1 MEKYTNAWFNKKD
14 NHDCANDG
22 TCGQSIK
29 DFRIGNS
36 DISFFDSN
44 KNLIAKVPKLPK
56 YSSDKYGHQLYKE
69 AESKQFNYFSTNIH
83 DVLSNSFTV
92 KYGYINCTI
101 KYDNL
106 SEQEQNQ
113 IETDIKTAYEAF
125 KEKFCFKDS
134 SISKNITVYIFN
146 NRSDYTKYNNLLGID
161 EDGSP
166 GYITRGVTDCQN
178 TLTYKQSAMD
188 FVLGHE
194 LGHIFQLCFSPSA
207 TVQTLSILDTELI
220 ANVVGR
226 EVEEKNYKAICKQ
239 MGVDEYK
246 YDGWSFIFKYIGTTG
261 SVYRLNLSEEE
272 KFQIIQRVKSS
283 GLDEYEDHGW
293 MFKFKYKDTTGSI
306 YLKDLSEDEK
316 FQIIQRVKN
325 SGLDEYEDHGWIFS
339 FKYKGTTYNVRY
351 KDFSEDEKFKAIQNV
366 KNIHEL
372 VDEYKDHGWIFSFK
386 YKGTT
391 YNVRCKYFSEE
402 EKFQFIKDI
411 KNSHESLV
419 SECDG
424 LGNENTVLS
433 IHVDENKEISRMY
446 FRNSDKN
453 IFKQLDK
460 TLISRSKSEEEV
472 NENRTNPEPEEEQ
485 KGDDYT
491 EVTGMLQF
499 KYKGTNYAIQH
510 RGYLLVEEEKLR
522 LIQDIKNSH
531 ESLVSER
538 YRLNEGSL
546 SQNATVVIFVD
557 ENKDIEKMYFHN
569 PDKNMSKWLDK
580 TLISRSKPEQ
590 DVDDTAGKEPEPESA
605 EEDTQQPSN
614 FLSNIFSAIKSII
627 DSISSLFSW
636 LFGSKEKESNQQS
649 DDNPSLFKLDAN
661 ELDHEVKPDAN
672 ELGHDVRDHL
682 SDNYNHYNSSDGLM

>member
-261 SVYRLNLSEEE
+261 S
-272 KFQIIQRVKSS
+272 
-283 GLDEYEDHGW
+283 
-293 MFKFKYKDTTGSI
+293 I

-339 FKYKGTTYNVRY
+339 FKYKGTTYNVR
-351 KDFSEDEKFKAIQNV
+351 
-366 KNIHEL
+366 
-372 VDEYKDHGWIFSFK
+372 
-386 YKGTT
+386 
-391 YNVRCKYFSEE
+391 CKYFSEE
-402 EKFQFIKDI
+402 EKFQFIK
-411 KNSHESLV
+411 
-419 SECDG
+419 
-424 LGNENTVLS
+424 
-433 IHVDENKEISRMY
+433 
-446 FRNSDKN
+446 
-453 IFKQLDK
+453 
-460 TLISRSKSEEEV
+460 
-472 NENRTNPEPEEEQ
+472 
-485 KGDDYT
+485 
-491 EVTGMLQF
+491 
-499 KYKGTNYAIQH
+499 
-510 RGYLLVEEEKLR
+510 
-522 LIQDIKNSH
+522 DIKNSH

-557 ENKDIEKMYFHN
+557 ENKDIEKIYFHN

>member
-1 MEKYTNAWFNKKD
+1 MEKYTNVWFNKKD

-56 YSSDKYGHQLYKE
+56 YSRDKYGHQLYKE

-106 SEQEQNQ
+106 SEQEQNK

-125 KEKFCFKDS
+125 KEKFCLKNS
-134 SISKNITVYIFN
+134 NASYNITVHIFN
-146 NRSDYTKYNNLLGID
+146 NRSDYTKYNNLLGLD
-161 EDGSP
+161 EDGGS

-178 TLTYKQSAMD
+178 ILTYKQSAMD

-194 LGHIFQLCFSPSA
+194 LGHIFQLRFSPSA
-207 TVQTLSILDTELI
+207 TVQTLNILDTELI
-220 ANVVGR
+220 ANVIGR

-239 MGVDEYK
+239 MGVDEYE
-246 YDGWSFIFKYIGTTG
+246 G
-261 SVYRLNLSEEE
+261 
-272 KFQIIQRVKSS
+272 
-283 GLDEYEDHGW
+283 HGW
-293 MFKFKYKDTTGSI
+293 MFKFKYKGTL
-306 YLKDLSEDEK
+306 YKYHKNLSEDEK

-325 SGLDEYEDHGWIFS
+325 SGLDEYE
-339 FKYKGTTYNVRY
+339 
-351 KDFSEDEKFKAIQNV
+351 
-366 KNIHEL
+366 
-372 VDEYKDHGWIFSFK
+372 DHGWIFSFK

>member
-339 FKYKGTTYNVRY
+339 FKYKGTTYNVR
-351 KDFSEDEKFKAIQNV
+351 
-366 KNIHEL
+366 
-372 VDEYKDHGWIFSFK
+372 
-386 YKGTT
+386 
-391 YNVRCKYFSEE
+391 CKYFSEE

>member
-178 TLTYKQSAMD
+178 ILTYKQSAMD

-261 SVYRLNLSEEE
+261 SVYRLNLSEE
-272 KFQIIQRVKSS
+272 
-283 GLDEYEDHGW
+283 
-293 MFKFKYKDTTGSI
+293 
-306 YLKDLSEDEK
+306 EK

>member
-22 TCGQSIK
+22 TCGQSIT
-29 DFRIGNS
+29 DFRIGNT

-56 YSSDKYGHQLYKE
+56 YSRDKYGHQLYKE

-113 IETDIKTAYEAF
+113 IETDFKTAYEAF

-134 SISKNITVYIFN
+134 SIIKDITVYIFN

-161 EDGSP
+161 EDGGP

-178 TLTYKQSAMD
+178 ILTYKQSAMD

-194 LGHIFQLCFSPSA
+194 LGHIFQLRFSPSA
-207 TVQTLSILDTELI
+207 TVKDLSTQDTELI

-306 YLKDLSEDEK
+306 YLKDLSEAEK

-325 SGLDEYEDHGWIFS
+325 SGLDEYEDRESMFS
-339 FKYKGTTYNVRY
+339 FKYKGTTYRAEHRDY
-351 KDFSEDEKFKAIQNV
+351 LSA
-366 KNIHEL
+366 
-372 VDEYKDHGWIFSFK
+372 
-386 YKGTT
+386 
-391 YNVRCKYFSEE
+391 EE
-402 EKFQFIKDI
+402 EKLQFIKDI

-424 LGNENTVLS
+424 LGNENTTLV
-433 IHVDENKEISRMY
+433 IYVDENKEISQMY
-446 FRNSDKN
+446 FHNLDKN
-453 IFKQLDK
+453 IF
-460 TLISRSKSEEEV
+460 
-472 NENRTNPEPEEEQ
+472 
-485 KGDDYT
+485 
-491 EVTGMLQF
+491 
-499 KYKGTNYAIQH
+499 
-510 RGYLLVEEEKLR
+510 
-522 LIQDIKNSH
+522 
-531 ESLVSER
+531 
-538 YRLNEGSL
+538 
-546 SQNATVVIFVD
+546 
-557 ENKDIEKMYFHN
+557 
-569 PDKNMSKWLDK
+569 KWLDK
-580 TLISRSKPEQ
+580 TLISRSKPEE
-590 DVDDTAGKEPEPESA
+590 DVGDTAGKEPEPESA

-614 FLSNIFSAIKSII
+614 FLSNIFSTIKSII

>member
-1 MEKYTNAWFNKKD
+1 M
-14 NHDCANDG
+14 
-22 TCGQSIK
+22 
-29 DFRIGNS
+29 
-36 DISFFDSN
+36 
-44 KNLIAKVPKLPK
+44 
-56 YSSDKYGHQLYKE
+56 
-69 AESKQFNYFSTNIH
+69 
-83 DVLSNSFTV
+83 
-92 KYGYINCTI
+92 
-101 KYDNL
+101 
-106 SEQEQNQ
+106 
-113 IETDIKTAYEAF
+113 
-125 KEKFCFKDS
+125 
-134 SISKNITVYIFN
+134 
-146 NRSDYTKYNNLLGID
+146 
-161 EDGSP
+161 
-166 GYITRGVTDCQN
+166 
-178 TLTYKQSAMD
+178 
-188 FVLGHE
+188 
-194 LGHIFQLCFSPSA
+194 
-207 TVQTLSILDTELI
+207 
-220 ANVVGR
+220 
-226 EVEEKNYKAICKQ
+226 
-239 MGVDEYK
+239 
-246 YDGWSFIFKYIGTTG
+246 
-261 SVYRLNLSEEE
+261 
-272 KFQIIQRVKSS
+272 
-283 GLDEYEDHGW
+283 
-293 MFKFKYKDTTGSI
+293 
-306 YLKDLSEDEK
+306 
-316 FQIIQRVKN
+316 
-325 SGLDEYEDHGWIFS
+325 
-339 FKYKGTTYNVRY
+339 
-351 KDFSEDEKFKAIQNV
+351 
-366 KNIHEL
+366 
-372 VDEYKDHGWIFSFK
+372 
-386 YKGTT
+386 
-391 YNVRCKYFSEE
+391 
-402 EKFQFIKDI
+402 
-411 KNSHESLV
+411 
-419 SECDG
+419 
-424 LGNENTVLS
+424 GNENTVLS